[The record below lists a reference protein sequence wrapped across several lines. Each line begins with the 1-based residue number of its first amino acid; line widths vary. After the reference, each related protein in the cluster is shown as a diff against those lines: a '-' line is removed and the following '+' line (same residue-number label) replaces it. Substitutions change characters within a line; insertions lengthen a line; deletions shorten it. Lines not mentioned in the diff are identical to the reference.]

1 MSTAPPP
8 PPPPPPSGP
17 PPQEP
22 GYGGGPGYGS
32 PGGGYVGE
40 QKSIGWQILI
50 SFVTLSFYGWYWI
63 YKSHEDV
70 KLHSGQGI
78 GGVVGLVIYIFV
90 SIVNV
95 FLLPIEIQKMYEQ
108 EGQTSPVRWTSGFW
122 IFLFAIPW
130 YVKMQ
135 SALNQHWA
143 SHGAPPA
150 EGFKV

>member
-1 MSTAPPP
+1 MSTVPPP
-8 PPPPPPSGP
+8 PPPPP
-17 PPQEP
+17 QP
-22 GYGGGPGYGS
+22 GYGGPADYG
-32 PGGGYVGE
+32 GAGGYIGE
-40 QKSIGWQILI
+40 QKSIGSQVLI
-50 SFVTLSFYGWYWI
+50 SILTLGFYGWYWI
-63 YKSHEDV
+63 YRCHEDV

-78 GGVVGLVIYIFV
+78 GGVVGMIIYIVF

-130 YVKMQ
+130 YWKMQ

-143 SHGAPPA
+143 MHGAPPA
-150 EGFKV
+150 DGFKI